1 MKIDP
6 KIAREWLAQQPIQG
20 FITSST
26 PELYTQTEA
35 QIEKQHQ
42 RAVTVLE
49 QAIVSSTLFEMIE
62 KAQASTGRSL
72 RETSRRAAMS
82 HTQLLSIKKQAEKA
96 EVRNLARI
104 ADAMGYELQ
113 IAFVPRDHKLKR
125 LEATMDL
132 T

>member
-6 KIAREWLAQQPIQG
+6 KAAREWLAQQPNQG
-20 FITSST
+20 FITSSR
-26 PELYTQTEA
+26 PELYTQPEIKTE
-35 QIEKQHQ
+35 QQHQ
-42 RAVTVLE
+42 RTMTVLD
-49 QAIVSSTLFEMIE
+49 QAIVSSTLFEIIE
-62 KAQASTGRSL
+62 QAQASTGRSL

-104 ADAMGYELQ
+104 ADAMGYELH

-125 LEATMDL
+125 LEAQL
-132 T
+132 

>member
-6 KIAREWLAQQPIQG
+6 KTAREWLAQQPNQG
-20 FITSST
+20 FISSNI
-26 PELYTQTEA
+26 PQAQTEA

-42 RAVTVLE
+42 KTLTVLD

-113 IAFVPRDHKLKR
+113 IAFIPRDRKLKR